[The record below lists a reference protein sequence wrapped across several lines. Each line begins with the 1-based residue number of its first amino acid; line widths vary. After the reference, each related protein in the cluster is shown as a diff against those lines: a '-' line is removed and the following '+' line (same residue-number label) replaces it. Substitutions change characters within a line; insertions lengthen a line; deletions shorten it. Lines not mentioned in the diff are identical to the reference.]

1 MRLVLLSG
9 GSGKRLWPLSNDA
22 RSKQFLKV
30 LVNNKGQYE
39 SMIQRVWRQI
49 EDAGLA
55 DHAMIATSSAQREIV
70 LNQIQ
75 GHVNMVVEPER
86 RDTFAA
92 IVLSALYMRS
102 EHRMDMNEVMTVM
115 PVDPYVNAAFFDR
128 IKDMETA
135 LQDTSADLAL
145 IGVRPTYP
153 AEIYGYIVPHLSEGQ
168 QYMRVNY
175 FKEKPNETL
184 ATKLLQENALWNC
197 GVFSFRLGF
206 ILSMLEKKGLPTD
219 YHAFHAIYKQ
229 LTTNSFDYEVV
240 EHTRKIIVLPFD
252 GFWKDLGTWDTLTDE
267 IENSVVGKGVIKDP
281 HKFSNN
287 HIVNELD
294 IPVALIGLSDVIV
307 AASPDGILVSSK
319 EASSQVKAIVHE
331 FESQPMYVERRWG
344 WYRIIDFMQAENG
357 LEVVTRRI
365 QIDAGKNLSYHV
377 HSQRKEQWTIIRG
390 EALVMIGDQ
399 LKSIKACDTIQ
410 IEAGIGHAMKA
421 ITELELI
428 EVQLGHDITDQ
439 DITRLYLDWKD
450 ILTLGT
456 NSYCDN

>member
-1 MRLVLLSG
+1 
-9 GSGKRLWPLSNDA
+9 
-22 RSKQFLKV
+22 
-30 LVNNKGQYE
+30 
-39 SMIQRVWRQI
+39 
-49 EDAGLA
+49 
-55 DHAMIATSSAQREIV
+55 
-70 LNQIQ
+70 
-75 GHVNMVVEPER
+75 
-86 RDTFAA
+86 
-92 IVLSALYMRS
+92 
-102 EHRMDMNEVMTVM
+102 
-115 PVDPYVNAAFFDR
+115 
-128 IKDMETA
+128 
-135 LQDTSADLAL
+135 
-145 IGVRPTYP
+145 
-153 AEIYGYIVPHLSEGQ
+153 
-168 QYMRVNY
+168 
-175 FKEKPNETL
+175 
-184 ATKLLQENALWNC
+184 
-197 GVFSFRLGF
+197 
-206 ILSMLEKKGLPTD
+206 MLEKKGLPTD